1 MTPKE
6 INYVKSERRERE
18 EEQAITKKL
27 QKISR
32 EEIKRGIT
40 W

>member
-1 MTPKE
+1 MTKE
-6 INYVKSERRERE
+6 DIDYVKSERRERE
-18 EEQAITKKL
+18 EEQAIKKL